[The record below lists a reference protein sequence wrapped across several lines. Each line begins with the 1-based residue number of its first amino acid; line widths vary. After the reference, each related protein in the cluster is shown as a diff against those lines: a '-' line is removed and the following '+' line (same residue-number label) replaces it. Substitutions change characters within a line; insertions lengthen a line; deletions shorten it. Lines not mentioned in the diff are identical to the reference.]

1 MREAGPARP
10 AHLRVLIPALK
21 GSATSIEIIESA
33 SSWIATDG
41 HRRYEINPGSSGF
54 VVRDAATGEQIA
66 AIWDLSEVED
76 L

>member
-1 MREAGPARP
+1 M
-10 AHLRVLIPALK
+10 
-21 GSATSIEIIESA
+21 SIEIHESRLF
-33 SSWIATDG
+33 WTVTDG
-41 HRRYEINPGSSGF
+41 SRRYVITPGSSGF